1 MKEFILRLFI
11 LLAGVKMYD
20 AIKRYKSS
28 DEEGRLELIKNT
40 PPYWYWVGVIVSGG
54 LTEKIAYAIASN
66 PKLSYMGQSILLYWI
81 KAKERNILNTL
92 WLIYGLVD
100 NPNTYKAV
108 FAGVCASPALPTVYS
123 RATKS
128 EFIVKE
134 TCLYD
139 NVLRELVLKHLNTI
153 RCSGDAT
160 LGLTN
165 IYSVLNDCVAHKMKH
180 QDLINLN
187 IIMSELMS
195 NAIIHGVL
203 DIESREIVEN
213 VSLTERFEYI
223 LQRAKDHNFNNHY
236 LIVKHAIVKSGIG
249 NTRMLEVNITDS
261 GKGWDTRRTI
271 TPLAHTGRGLTLI
284 EKLGGLVEY
293 NAAGNSVRLSYKF

>member
-40 PPYWYWVGVIVSGG
+40 APYWYWVAVIVNGG

-66 PKLSYMGQSILLYWI
+66 PKLGYMGQAILLHWI
-81 KAKERNILNTL
+81 KAKERNILNTI

-108 FAGVCASPALPTVYS
+108 FAGVCASPALPTVYT

-139 NVLRELVLKHLNTI
+139 NDLRELVLKHLNTI
-153 RCSGDAT
+153 RCSGDVT

-187 IIMSELMS
+187 IVMSELMA

-203 DIESREIVEN
+203 GIDSRELADMT
-213 VSLTERFEYI
+213 LTEKLEHI

-236 LIVKHAIVKSGIG
+236 LIVNHEIVKSGIG
-249 NTRMLEVNITDS
+249 GSRILEVNITDS

-271 TPLAHTGRGLTLI
+271 TPLSHTGRGLTVI

-293 NAAGNSVRLSYKF
+293 SAVGNSVKLRYKF